1 MSALRGHGEMGW
13 AAETLGS
20 QSQGLEEA
28 DRFPHP
34 MVAPT
39 SLPDGIVMALIAV
52 AAGFCS
58 LTVWT
63 QIWAMLSFN
72 FHENQ

>member
-13 AAETLGS
+13 AAEALGS
-20 QSQGLEEA
+20 QSQGPEET
-28 DRFPHP
+28 DRFPHSV
-34 MVAPT
+34 VAPT
-39 SLPDGIVMALIAV
+39 SLPDGTVMPLIAV

-58 LTVWT
+58 LIVWT

-72 FHENQ
+72 FHKSQ